1 MREHEVPTHVQA
13 EDRVLLGFTFPQVV
27 AVVAVCAI
35 SYGAYRYAPV
45 GPSEVRMGIAVLFGL
60 VGIAMVVGKIGGRRL
75 PLVAAD
81 LLKYRLGARVYA
93 GQIAQLVR
101 AEPPAPAQPV
111 GSGPGPVSLM
121 AKRAGRGL
129 ARLRKKGKTRKNKE
143 RRNGRMR
150 WFGKRRGKDA
160 GRDQRHDHRAETL
173 QSRRR
178 KPRMG
183 WIPVVALA
191 VLMAAVVAVPQ
202 AALADDHE
210 PWRDEIDF
218 ELTEP
223 VEGRRIFV
231 EGLTVSGDRAA
242 VTLRAATNIDLRTR
256 AYGGPEGTWLRF
268 WGSATLDEG
277 ERVQYSLPLH
287 GPAPSFTFSWED
299 GLGQAGAFTVTHE
312 WIPHPLPAVEG
323 ELCDLRL
330 VSLGWTPGA
339 VSGVVESEC
348 VTSIEHPVELQ
359 TVAGHQ
365 SVTQTALM
373 DAQVTAVTGTVSA
386 ATGASQTSVAFV
398 PDGETRF
405 TLPVGDGA
413 DIHAVTVD
421 ASLEAS
427 LRIPIPPLT
436 VLTHHPERTEQVTR
450 TVHLHRPGDSDSD
463 SQTATA
469 TCEDGATASA
479 TATAYACDSP
489 RLNARRFEEMV
500 VGKIRSNVLTDGNI
514 RALVKVVDEQMD
526 GVAREQRK
534 RLETIEDEL
543 EDVKRKLGRIWHFVE
558 TTDID
563 MADASDRIK
572 EHRERQER
580 LEDAAADARAIL
592 SQRRAVLDD
601 VNTIAAYAQDM
612 SEFLNESELT
622 ERRAFIETFVKEIV
636 VMPGDALLRY
646 TIPMPDDSPIPGR
659 NAEEMVLNGSV
670 LSTVK
675 NGGAY
680 FDDRQNRL

>member
-45 GPSEVRMGIAVLFGL
+45 GPSEVRMALAVVLGL
-60 VGIAMVVGKIGGRRL
+60 VGVAMVVGKIGGRQL

-93 GQIAQLVR
+93 GPVSQLVR

-111 GSGPGPVSLM
+111 RSGPGPLSLM

-129 ARLRKKGKTRKNKE
+129 GRLRKNRKTRKNKE

-160 GRDQRHDHRAETL
+160 GNRSGQGHKAETL

-183 WIPVVALA
+183 WIPVVTLA

-202 AALADDHE
+202 SALADDHE

-242 VTLRAATNIDLRTR
+242 VTLRAATALDIRVR
-256 AYGGPEGTWLRF
+256 AFGGPEGSWLRF
-268 WGSATLDEG
+268 WGSATLAQG
-277 ERVQYSLPLH
+277 ERIDYSLPLH
-287 GPAPSFTFSWED
+287 GPAPSFTVSWED
-299 GLGQAGAFTVTHE
+299 TLGQAGALTFE
-312 WIPHPLPAVEG
+312 EAQLPFPLPVMEG
-323 ELCDLRL
+323 ELCDLRMT
-330 VSLGWTPGA
+330 SLGWTPGA

-348 VTSIEHPVELQ
+348 VTRIEHPVELQ
-359 TVAGHQ
+359 TVAGYE

-373 DAQVTAVTGTVSA
+373 DAQVTAITGTVSA
-386 ATGASQTSVAFV
+386 ATGASHESVPFV

-413 DIHAVTVD
+413 GIHAVSVD

-469 TCEDGATASA
+469 ACEDGATATA
-479 TATAYACDSP
+479 TATAYAYVPSATIARQVTVEVLHEEHVKAETVERSP
-489 RLNARRFEEMV
+489 VTRTRSETLSLASA
-500 VGKIRSNVLTDGNI
+500 VG
-514 RALVKVVDEQMD
+514 
-526 GVAREQRK
+526 
-534 RLETIEDEL
+534 
-543 EDVKRKLGRIWHFVE
+543 
-558 TTDID
+558 
-563 MADASDRIK
+563 SD
-572 EHRERQER
+572 
-580 LEDAAADARAIL
+580 DPF
-592 SQRRAVLDD
+592 AVLVLPEPEPEDPPAEQEPAD
-601 VNTIAAYAQDM
+601 
-612 SEFLNESELT
+612 
-622 ERRAFIETFVKEIV
+622 
-636 VMPGDALLRY
+636 GLRQW
-646 TIPMPDDSPIPGR
+646 
-659 NAEEMVLNGSV
+659 
-670 LSTVK
+670 
-675 NGGAY
+675 
-680 FDDRQNRL
+680 FDRLGWEWPW